1 MTESGIISRE
11 TVSLVIPLYNEAEV
25 VPHLIRE
32 IERFRESCPEVD
44 QIILVDDGSGDETA
58 ALIRKSTARLRG
70 YRLLSF
76 SRNFGHQI
84 AITAGLDLV
93 ESDAAVILD
102 ADLQDP
108 LYAVQMMIERWK
120 EGFDVVYGVR
130 KERPGDSRFK
140 RLTAAL
146 YYRFFRWMTDV
157 QMPVDTG
164 DFRLISRRVIDAYS
178 RVHEQ
183 KPFVRGMISWL
194 GFNQVGIEYSREE
207 RVAGQTKYTFRRMFR
222 LATDSLTSFS
232 EKPLRIA
239 VRIGLAT
246 SMFSVLFAVTW
257 VILAKYV
264 LETAIT
270 GWASLILVVTF
281 FGGLNLFFIG
291 LVGLYLSRVF
301 DEVKGRPRYI
311 VKSTWR
317 SGDQTPES

>member
-1 MTESGIISRE
+1 MDRRE
-11 TVSLVIPLYNEAEV
+11 TVALVIPLYNEAEV

-32 IERFRESCPEVD
+32 IEGFRMERHEVD
-44 QIILVDDGSGDETA
+44 QIVLVDDGSVDETA
-58 ALIRKSTARLRG
+58 ALIREHTAKLRG
-70 YRLLSF
+70 YQLLCF

-84 AITAGLDLV
+84 AITAGLELV

-108 LYAVQMMIERWK
+108 LSAIHTMIERWK

-130 KERPGDSRFK
+130 SERKGDSGLK
-140 RLTAAL
+140 RLTAAM

-157 QMPVDTG
+157 QMPVDAG
-164 DFRLISRRVIDAYS
+164 DFRLISRQVINAYS
-178 RVHEQ
+178 RVSEQ

-207 RVAGQTKYTFRRMFR
+207 RVAGHTKYTFGRMFR
-222 LATDSLTSFS
+222 LAVDSLTSFS

-239 VRIGLAT
+239 VRLGLAT
-246 SMFSVLFAVTW
+246 SIFSVLFAVGW

-270 GWASLILVVTF
+270 GWASLVLVITF

-301 DEVKGRPRYI
+301 DEVKARPRYI
-311 VKSTWR
+311 IKSTWT
-317 SGDQTPES
+317 SEHKET